1 MKTIFS
7 NVLSTA
13 MLALQVVVVV
23 LILTASFHNTWA
35 AHHSSPAPAQST
47 PMQNSLKT
55 QRPNI
60 LPPPLG
66 AQLFHDP
73 FASSTAILASAMP
86 LRGTKLSLTR
96 LPALLKNPVILMA
109 AATTALLSSAWLQQR
124 SSHHRSSTL
133 ALLQPPQEH
142 QFSLFPAPDHTA
154 RKLQSSS
161 PQPAPML
168 PPIDHKKE
176 DDTQPTH
183 STHSYATPTSPLQS
197 FSPARAE
204 APTNSTQLTELYSIL
219 PYLKHREL
227 TALLRPIRHHP
238 TKRKLLSSADLH
250 FTGPSTIR
258 LFAETLQHREFH
270 NPELR
275 TLDPAIL
282 EHLFLAL
289 TLGLNPSTTI
299 TEILS
304 EHAAL
309 SSYSH
314 AATEAAWAAT
324 QHILPIMLHDFITGL
339 RLLEG
344 DLILGKKASLK
355 NLKQAFEVLSSTLS
369 ILSRGTYA
377 AAPSLPSLTE
387 LAIYHE
393 ILESLELPET
403 TYEMHKKLK
412 VRLHLDHPELFFQHV
427 FLARVIGLQS
437 ISRRSLEKR
446 YHLPHTSFLIPSIEK
461 HLQKKIKKLTSKYHH
476 RH

>member
-1 MKTIFS
+1 
-7 NVLSTA
+7 

-23 LILTASFHNTWA
+23 LILTTSLHSTWA
-35 AHHSSPAPAQST
+35 AHHSSPASAQST
-47 PMQNSLKT
+47 PMQNALKA

-60 LPPPLG
+60 LPPPSG

-73 FASSTAILASAMP
+73 FAASTAILASAVP

-96 LPALLKNPVILMA
+96 LPALLKNPAILMA
-109 AATTALLSSAWLQQR
+109 AATIALLSSAWLQQR
-124 SSHHRSSTL
+124 SSNYRSSML
-133 ALLQPPQEH
+133 ALLQPPQEQ

-168 PPIDHKKE
+168 PPTDHKKE
-176 DDTQPTH
+176 DDAQTTH
-183 STHSYATPTSPLQS
+183 SAHSHATPTSPLQS
-197 FSPARAE
+197 FSSAKAE

-219 PYLKHREL
+219 PHLKRREL

-238 TKRKLLSSADLH
+238 TTRKLLSSADLH
-250 FTGPSTIR
+250 FTDASTIR

-270 NPELR
+270 SPELR
-275 TLDPAIL
+275 ALDPAIL

-289 TLGLNPSTTI
+289 TLGLNPSI
-299 TEILS
+299 TMAEILS
-304 EHAAL
+304 EHAAP

-324 QHILPIMLHDFITGL
+324 QNTFPIMLHDFITGL

-355 NLKQAFEVLSSTLS
+355 DLKEAFEVLSSTVS
-369 ILSRGTYA
+369 ILSRGDYA
-377 AAPSLPSLTE
+377 AAPSLPSLTD

-393 ILESLELPET
+393 ILESLELPEI
-403 TYEMHKKLK
+403 TYEMHQKLK
-412 VRLHLDHPELFFQHV
+412 VRLHLAHPELFFQHV

-446 YHLPHTSFLIPSIEK
+446 YHIPHTFFLIPSIEK
-461 HLQKKIKKLTSKYHH
+461 LLQKKIKKLTSKYHH